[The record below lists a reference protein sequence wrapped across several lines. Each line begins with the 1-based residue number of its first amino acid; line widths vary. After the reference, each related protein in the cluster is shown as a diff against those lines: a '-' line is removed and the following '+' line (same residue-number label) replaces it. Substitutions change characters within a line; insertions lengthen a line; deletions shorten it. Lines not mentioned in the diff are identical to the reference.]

1 LLTISLAGCG
11 MMQQNRMIKPTKP
24 TIAILPREG
33 GGFCVDRENA
43 IRLGD
48 YILQLES
55 GYD

>member
-1 LLTISLAGCG
+1 